1 MRYGEAPSTKE
12 NKYKSFQ
19 KGQSSSALL
28 QRPLPEEPK
37 HAYNPASAVF
47 YDQSELESS
56 YINVEGKDRNMYERV
71 SFSRKGSRRASLSKH
86 AVIVQPEPLKME
98 STYVPMH
105 ATNPLRDRSATSL
118 GQVDDT
124 YATVGDKPSGNKTTD
139 SLIGS
144 VCGAKPKPSNEK
156 PPAPPPHISSD
167 DTVDKPESDA
177 LATYAVV
184 NKPKRNAAKPDAA
197 DEEAPPPFVAE
208 SDTYTTVNKPKR
220 NAAKPD
226 AADEEAPPPIPPFG
240 ADSDTYTTVN
250 KPKRSTAQDENT
262 KEEESGLGKFTSTST
277 LLP

>member
-12 NKYKSFQ
+12 NKYKSLQ
-19 KGQSSSALL
+19 KGQSSSTLL

-105 ATNPLRDRSATSL
+105 ATNPLRDRSATNL

-124 YATVGDKPSGNKTTD
+124 YATVGEKPSGNKTTD

-144 VCGAKPKPSNEK
+144 GRGAKPKPSNET
-156 PPAPPPHISSD
+156 PPALPPRTSSD
-167 DTVDKPESDA
+167 GTVDKPESDVTEPPSS

-197 DEEAPPPFVAE
+197 DEEAPPPPIPPPLVAE
-208 SDTYTTVNKPKR
+208 SDTYTTVNKP
-220 NAAKPD
+220 
-226 AADEEAPPPIPPFG
+226 I
-240 ADSDTYTTVN
+240 
-250 KPKRSTAQDENT
+250 RSTAHDKST
-262 KEEESGLGKFTSTST
+262 KEEESGLGKFTSTSA